1 MTDAR
6 CMPILSAPSATA
18 CSMDLSAYQSASRQF
33 AAYPAIGFN
42 AIYPTLGLC
51 GESGEVAEKVKK
63 VIRDNDGKFS
73 EDVTDAIALELGDV
87 LWYVA
92 QVASELGLDLNH
104 IAQRNIDKLTFRQQ
118 RGTLQGSGDNR

>member
-1 MTDAR
+1 
-6 CMPILSAPSATA
+6 
-18 CSMDLSAYQSASRQF
+18 MDLSAYQSASRQF